1 MCESSGSPT
10 QRPTGFA
17 ESDSKLTQHS
27 TWINWRQASKHCLAE
42 CEMRMRK
49 AETSFEDRSRS
60 CLGARGE
67 GMLNGLISK
76 GFVACNSVTVVPH
89 SNKKIKFVHVWSRYV

>member
-1 MCESSGSPT
+1 MSGVT
-10 QRPTGFA
+10 
-17 ESDSKLTQHS
+17 ESDSGIIGRIRKVVSHY
-27 TWINWRQASKHCLAE
+27 K
-42 CEMRMRK
+42 MRMRK